1 MRTASQKRW
10 TVERRWQIPPQPLTR
25 SLLPAVSSPLHQ
37 AQVAEYG
44 ISSPV
49 WWRVSLFFH
58 FCRRVRAV
66 VLRWFRALRA
76 GPDAIH
82 VLTCDQ
88 HRQASVRQLC
98 HRRPVQQ
105 GRRHLQQQVQI
116 ILPYLKATTL
126 SLLGK
131 AKLFELVAEDDDDL
145 AELADGGTVAGLTL
159 DDVDRMSVREL
170 RQALRE
176 ARETNAAQQRVLA
189 DKNEKIDSLST
200 RLEKKSRIQPPEPD
214 EEVKKLRAEVT
225 ALAVE
230 AESAI
235 AVRLSSAFET
245 LCAYCAENMIDTPR
259 DFMAGLVCQLE
270 STARS
275 LRSTFDLPDEPT
287 GNAAPSWLTEPTP
300 QINGLEA

>member
-1 MRTASQKRW
+1 MGRTKSQPVELVEDAPLTDGLSVNLNAMSEHRLEIMKQFGDGLPYERDRIVHETRFYMAQSAEAMLEAGKRLVILKENEPHGDFIDIVESQLSLSKRTA
-10 TVERRWQIPPQPLTR
+10 
-25 SLLPAVSSPLHQ
+25 
-37 AQVAEYG
+37 QVMM
-44 ISSPV
+44 
-49 WWRVSLFFH
+49 
-58 FCRRVRAV
+58 
-66 VLRWFRALRA
+66 
-76 GPDAIH
+76 
-82 VLTCDQ
+82 
-88 HRQASVRQLC
+88 QASLK
-98 HRRPVQQ
+98 
-105 GRRHLQQQVQI
+105 
-116 ILPYLKATTL
+116 YLSPKLEPKAQAL
-126 SLLGK
+126 ALLGK
-131 AKLFELVAEDDDDL
+131 TKLFELMTEDDEDL
-145 AELADGGTVAGLTL
+145 VELADGGTIAGMNL
-159 DDVDRMSVREL
+159 DDIDRMTSREL
-170 RQALRE
+170 KAALRE

-200 RLEKKSRIQPPEPD
+200 KLEKKSRIQPPKPD

-287 GNAAPSWLTEPTP
+287 GNVVPSWLTDPTP
-300 QINGLEA
+300 QIDGQEA

>member
-1 MRTASQKRW
+1 MRRTKSPVNTELNVEIPLSDDLNVSLNAMTQHSTEIMQQFGDGLPYERDRVIHEARFYMAQSAEAMLEAGKRLIILKENEPHGDF
-10 TVERRWQIPPQPLTR
+10 TNILENDLGLAP
-25 SLLPAVSSPLHQ
+25 
-37 AQVAEYG
+37 QVA
-44 ISSPV
+44 
-49 WWRVSLFFH
+49 
-58 FCRRVRAV
+58 RRMM
-66 VLRWFRALRA
+66 
-76 GPDAIH
+76 
-82 VLTCDQ
+82 
-88 HRQASVRQLC
+88 QASVKFLGNGDEQPKRS
-98 HRRPVQQ
+98 
-105 GRRHLQQQVQI
+105 
-116 ILPYLKATTL
+116 AL
-126 SLLGK
+126 SVLGK
-131 AKLFELVAEDDDDL
+131 TKLYELMVLDDEELD
-145 AELADGGTVAGLTL
+145 ALADGGSIAGATF
-159 DDVDRMSVREL
+159 DDIDRMTSREL

-200 RLEKKSRIQPPEPD
+200 KLEKKSHIQPPEPD

>member
-1 MRTASQKRW
+1 MGRTKSPMSTDLNAEVPLSDDLNISLNTMAQHRVEIMQQFGDGLPYERDRIVHEARFYMAQSAEAMLEAGKRLIILKENEPHGDFINIVESELSMSKRTA
-10 TVERRWQIPPQPLTR
+10 
-25 SLLPAVSSPLHQ
+25 
-37 AQVAEYG
+37 QVMM
-44 ISSPV
+44 
-49 WWRVSLFFH
+49 
-58 FCRRVRAV
+58 
-66 VLRWFRALRA
+66 
-76 GPDAIH
+76 
-82 VLTCDQ
+82 
-88 HRQASVRQLC
+88 QASIKYLSPQLES
-98 HRRPVQQ
+98 
-105 GRRHLQQQVQI
+105 
-116 ILPYLKATTL
+116 KAQTFA
-126 SLLGK
+126 LLGK
-131 AKLFELVAEDDDDL
+131 AKLFELMTEDDENL

-287 GNAAPSWLTEPTP
+287 
-300 QINGLEA
+300 

>member
-1 MRTASQKRW
+1 MGRTKSQPVELVEDAS
-10 TVERRWQIPPQPLTR
+10 L
-25 SLLPAVSSPLHQ
+25 SDDLN
-37 AQVAEYG
+37 
-44 ISSPV
+44 
-49 WWRVSLFFH
+49 VSLNAMTEHRLEIMQQFGDGLPYERDRIVHETRFYMAQSAEAMLEAGKRLVILKENEPH
-58 FCRRVRAV
+58 GDFINILENDLGLEPRVARRMM
-66 VLRWFRALRA
+66 
-76 GPDAIH
+76 
-82 VLTCDQ
+82 
-88 HRQASVRQLC
+88 QASVKFLGNGEQNSKRTALT
-98 HRRPVQQ
+98 V
-105 GRRHLQQQVQI
+105 
-116 ILPYLKATTL
+116 
-126 SLLGK
+126 LGK
-131 AKLFELVAEDDDDL
+131 TKLYELMVLDDEELD
-145 AELADGGTVAGLTL
+145 ALADGGTVAGATL
-159 DDVDRMSVREL
+159 DDIDRMTSREL
-170 RQALRE
+170 KAALRE

-200 RLEKKSRIQPPEPD
+200 KLEKKSRIQPPKPD

-287 GNAAPSWLTEPTP
+287 GNAAPSWLTDPTP
-300 QINGLEA
+300 EINGQEA

>member
-1 MRTASQKRW
+1 MGRTKSQPVELMEDAPLSDGLNVNINAMTEHRLEIMQQFGDGLPYERDRIVHETRFYMAQSAEAMLEAGKRLVILKENEPHGDF
-10 TVERRWQIPPQPLTR
+10 TNILENDLGLAP
-25 SLLPAVSSPLHQ
+25 
-37 AQVAEYG
+37 QVA
-44 ISSPV
+44 
-49 WWRVSLFFH
+49 
-58 FCRRVRAV
+58 RRMM
-66 VLRWFRALRA
+66 
-76 GPDAIH
+76 
-82 VLTCDQ
+82 
-88 HRQASVRQLC
+88 QASVKFLGNGDDQPKRS
-98 HRRPVQQ
+98 
-105 GRRHLQQQVQI
+105 
-116 ILPYLKATTL
+116 AL
-126 SLLGK
+126 SVLGK
-131 AKLFELVAEDDDDL
+131 TKLYELMVLDDEELD
-145 AELADGGTVAGLTL
+145 ALADGGTVAGATL
-159 DDVDRMSVREL
+159 DDIDRMTSREL
-170 RQALRE
+170 KAALRE

-200 RLEKKSRIQPPEPD
+200 KLEKKSRIQPPKPD

-287 GNAAPSWLTEPTP
+287 GNAAPSWLTDPMP
-300 QINGLEA
+300 QINGQEA

>member
-1 MRTASQKRW
+1 MGRTKSQH
-10 TVERRWQIPPQPLTR
+10 VELETDVA
-25 SLLPAVSSPLHQ
+25 LP
-37 AQVAEYG
+37 G
-44 ISSPV
+44 DMN
-49 WWRVSLFFH
+49 VSLNAMTEHRLEIMQQFGDGLPYERDRIVHEARFYMAQSAEAMLEAGKRLIILKENEPH
-58 FCRRVRAV
+58 GEFVAIVEEQLGLHVRAAQ
-66 VLRWFRALRA
+66 RMMK
-76 GPDAIH
+76 
-82 VLTCDQ
+82 
-88 HRQASVRQLC
+88 ASLK
-98 HRRPVQQ
+98 
-105 GRRHLQQQVQI
+105 
-116 ILPYLKATTL
+116 YLSPKLEPKATTL

-131 AKLFELVAEDDDDL
+131 AKLFELVAEDDEEL
-145 AELADGGTVAGLTL
+145 SELADGGTVAGLTL

-200 RLEKKSRIQPPEPD
+200 RLEKKSRIQPPKPD

-235 AVRLSSAFET
+235 AVQLSGAFET

-287 GNAAPSWLTEPTP
+287 GNVAPSWLTDPIPE
-300 QINGLEA
+300 INGREE

>member
-1 MRTASQKRW
+1 MGRTKSQP
-10 TVERRWQIPPQPLTR
+10 VELMEDAPLTDGLSVNLNAMSEHR
-25 SLLPAVSSPLHQ
+25 LEIMQQFGDGLPYERDRIVHETRFYMAQSAEAMLEAGKRLVILKENEPYGDFTNILENDLGL
-37 AQVAEYG
+37 APQVA
-44 ISSPV
+44 
-49 WWRVSLFFH
+49 
-58 FCRRVRAV
+58 RRMM
-66 VLRWFRALRA
+66 
-76 GPDAIH
+76 
-82 VLTCDQ
+82 
-88 HRQASVRQLC
+88 QASVKFLGNGDDQPKRS
-98 HRRPVQQ
+98 
-105 GRRHLQQQVQI
+105 
-116 ILPYLKATTL
+116 AL
-126 SLLGK
+126 SVLGK
-131 AKLFELVAEDDDDL
+131 TKLYELMVLDDEELD
-145 AELADGGTVAGLTL
+145 ALADGGTVAGATL
-159 DDVDRMSVREL
+159 DDIDRMTSREL
-170 RQALRE
+170 KAALRE

-200 RLEKKSRIQPPEPD
+200 KLEKKSRIQPPKPD

-287 GNAAPSWLTEPTP
+287 GNAAPSWLTDPTP
-300 QINGLEA
+300 EINGQEA

>member
-1 MRTASQKRW
+1 MGRTKSPMSTDLNAEVPLSDDLNISLNTMAQHRVEIMQQFGDGLPYERDRIVHEARFYMAQSAEAMLEAGKRLIILKENEPHGDFINIVESELSMSKRTA
-10 TVERRWQIPPQPLTR
+10 
-25 SLLPAVSSPLHQ
+25 
-37 AQVAEYG
+37 QVMM
-44 ISSPV
+44 
-49 WWRVSLFFH
+49 
-58 FCRRVRAV
+58 
-66 VLRWFRALRA
+66 
-76 GPDAIH
+76 
-82 VLTCDQ
+82 
-88 HRQASVRQLC
+88 QASIKYLSPQLES
-98 HRRPVQQ
+98 
-105 GRRHLQQQVQI
+105 
-116 ILPYLKATTL
+116 KAQTFA
-126 SLLGK
+126 LLGK
-131 AKLFELVAEDDDDL
+131 AKLFELMTEDNENL

>member
-1 MRTASQKRW
+1 MGRTKSQPVELVEDAPLTDGLSVSLNAMSEHRLEIMQQFGDGLPYERDRIVHETRFYMAQSAEAMLEAGKRLVILKENEPHGDFIDIVESQLSLSKRTA
-10 TVERRWQIPPQPLTR
+10 
-25 SLLPAVSSPLHQ
+25 
-37 AQVAEYG
+37 QVMM
-44 ISSPV
+44 
-49 WWRVSLFFH
+49 
-58 FCRRVRAV
+58 
-66 VLRWFRALRA
+66 
-76 GPDAIH
+76 
-82 VLTCDQ
+82 
-88 HRQASVRQLC
+88 QASLK
-98 HRRPVQQ
+98 
-105 GRRHLQQQVQI
+105 
-116 ILPYLKATTL
+116 YLSPKLEPKAQAL
-126 SLLGK
+126 ALLGK
-131 AKLFELVAEDDDDL
+131 TKLFELMTEDDEDL
-145 AELADGGTVAGLTL
+145 VELADGGTIAGMSL
-159 DDVDRMSVREL
+159 DDIDRMTSREL
-170 RQALRE
+170 KAALRE

-200 RLEKKSRIQPPEPD
+200 KLEKKSRIQPPKPD

-287 GNAAPSWLTEPTP
+287 GNAAPSWLTDPTP
-300 QINGLEA
+300 EINGQKA

>member
-1 MRTASQKRW
+1 MGRTKSPVNTELNVEVPLSDNINVNLNAMTQHRMEIMQQFGDGLPYERDRIVYEARFYMAQSAESMLEAGKRLIILKENEPHGDF
-10 TVERRWQIPPQPLTR
+10 TNILENELGLAP
-25 SLLPAVSSPLHQ
+25 
-37 AQVAEYG
+37 QVA
-44 ISSPV
+44 
-49 WWRVSLFFH
+49 
-58 FCRRVRAV
+58 RRMM
-66 VLRWFRALRA
+66 
-76 GPDAIH
+76 
-82 VLTCDQ
+82 
-88 HRQASVRQLC
+88 QASMKFLGEGDEPTKRS
-98 HRRPVQQ
+98 
-105 GRRHLQQQVQI
+105 
-116 ILPYLKATTL
+116 TL
-126 SLLGK
+126 SVLGK
-131 AKLFELVAEDDDDL
+131 AKLYDLMVLDNEELD
-145 AELADGGTVAGLTL
+145 ELADGGTVAGLTL

-214 EEVKKLRAEVT
+214 EEVKLRAEVT

-287 GNAAPSWLTEPTP
+287 GDVAPSWLTEPTP

>member
-1 MRTASQKRW
+1 MGRAKSQP
-10 TVERRWQIPPQPLTR
+10 VELMEDTPL
-25 SLLPAVSSPLHQ
+25 SDGLN
-37 AQVAEYG
+37 
-44 ISSPV
+44 
-49 WWRVSLFFH
+49 VSLNAMTEHRLEIMQQFGDGLPYERDRIVHETRFYMAQSAEAMLEAGKRLVILKENEPH
-58 FCRRVRAV
+58 GDFINILENDLGLEPRVARRMM
-66 VLRWFRALRA
+66 
-76 GPDAIH
+76 
-82 VLTCDQ
+82 
-88 HRQASVRQLC
+88 QASVKFLGNGDQSSKRTALT
-98 HRRPVQQ
+98 V
-105 GRRHLQQQVQI
+105 
-116 ILPYLKATTL
+116 
-126 SLLGK
+126 LGK
-131 AKLFELVAEDDDDL
+131 TKLYELMVLDDEELD
-145 AELADGGTVAGLTL
+145 ALADGGTVAGATL
-159 DDVDRMSVREL
+159 DDIDRMTSREL
-170 RQALRE
+170 KAALRE

-200 RLEKKSRIQPPEPD
+200 KLEKKSRIQPPKPD

-287 GNAAPSWLTEPTP
+287 GNAAPSWLTDPTP
-300 QINGLEA
+300 QINGQEA

>member
-1 MRTASQKRW
+1 MGRTKSPINTELNADVPLSDDLNVSLNAMTQHRMEIMQQFGDGLPYERDRIVHEARFYMAQSAESMLEAGKRLIILKENEPHGDF
-10 TVERRWQIPPQPLTR
+10 TNILENELGLAP
-25 SLLPAVSSPLHQ
+25 
-37 AQVAEYG
+37 QVA
-44 ISSPV
+44 
-49 WWRVSLFFH
+49 
-58 FCRRVRAV
+58 RRMM
-66 VLRWFRALRA
+66 
-76 GPDAIH
+76 
-82 VLTCDQ
+82 
-88 HRQASVRQLC
+88 QASMKFLGEGDEPTIRS
-98 HRRPVQQ
+98 
-105 GRRHLQQQVQI
+105 
-116 ILPYLKATTL
+116 TL
-126 SLLGK
+126 SVLGK
-131 AKLFELVAEDDDDL
+131 AKLYDLMVLDNEELD
-145 AELADGGTVAGLTL
+145 ELADGGTVAGLTL

>member
-1 MRTASQKRW
+1 
-10 TVERRWQIPPQPLTR
+10 
-25 SLLPAVSSPLHQ
+25 
-37 AQVAEYG
+37 
-44 ISSPV
+44 
-49 WWRVSLFFH
+49 
-58 FCRRVRAV
+58 
-66 VLRWFRALRA
+66 
-76 GPDAIH
+76 
-82 VLTCDQ
+82 
-88 HRQASVRQLC
+88 
-98 HRRPVQQ
+98 
-105 GRRHLQQQVQI
+105 
-116 ILPYLKATTL
+116 
-126 SLLGK
+126 LGK
-131 AKLFELVAEDDDDL
+131 TKLFELMTEDDEDL
-145 AELADGGTVAGLTL
+145 VELADGGTIAGMSL
-159 DDVDRMSVREL
+159 DDIDRMTSREL
-170 RQALRE
+170 KAALRE

-200 RLEKKSRIQPPEPD
+200 KLEKKSRIQPPKPD

-287 GNAAPSWLTEPTP
+287 GNAAPSWLTDPTP
-300 QINGLEA
+300 QINGQEA

>member
-1 MRTASQKRW
+1 MGRTK
-10 TVERRWQIPPQPLTR
+10 
-25 SLLPAVSSPLHQ
+25 
-37 AQVAEYG
+37 
-44 ISSPV
+44 SPV
-49 WWRVSLFFH
+49 NTELNVEVPLSDDLNVSLN
-58 FCRRVRAV
+58 
-66 VLRWFRALRA
+66 
-76 GPDAIH
+76 
-82 VLTCDQ
+82 TMTQ
-88 HRQASVRQLC
+88 HRMEIMQQFGNGQPYERDRIVYEARFYMAQSAEAMLEAGKRLIILKENEPHGEFIKILESELGLAYRTSVRMMQASTK
-98 HRRPVQQ
+98 
-105 GRRHLQQQVQI
+105 
-116 ILPYLKATTL
+116 YLSPALKPNVPTL
-126 SLLGK
+126 AHLGK
-131 AKLFELVAEDDDDL
+131 AKLFELMTEDDEEL

-200 RLEKKSRIQPPEPD
+200 KLEKKSRIQPPEPD
-214 EEVKKLRAEVT
+214 EEVKKLRAQVT

>member
-1 MRTASQKRW
+1 MGRTKSQP
-10 TVERRWQIPPQPLTR
+10 VELMEDAPL
-25 SLLPAVSSPLHQ
+25 SDGLN
-37 AQVAEYG
+37 
-44 ISSPV
+44 
-49 WWRVSLFFH
+49 VSLNAMTEHRLEIMQQFGDGLPYERDRIVHETRFYMAQSAEAMLEAGKRLVILKENEPH
-58 FCRRVRAV
+58 GDFINILENDLGLEPRVARRMM
-66 VLRWFRALRA
+66 
-76 GPDAIH
+76 
-82 VLTCDQ
+82 
-88 HRQASVRQLC
+88 QASVKFLGNGDQNSKRTALT
-98 HRRPVQQ
+98 V
-105 GRRHLQQQVQI
+105 
-116 ILPYLKATTL
+116 
-126 SLLGK
+126 LGK
-131 AKLFELVAEDDDDL
+131 TKLYELMVLDDEELD
-145 AELADGGTVAGLTL
+145 ALADGGTVAGATL
-159 DDVDRMSVREL
+159 DDIDRMTSREL
-170 RQALRE
+170 KAALRE

-200 RLEKKSRIQPPEPD
+200 KLEKKSRIQPPKPD

-300 QINGLEA
+300 QINGQEA